1 MSYLLPTRRARG
13 FSLVELMVSVVI
25 GMLALMFATRMIIGA
40 EQNKQAALGGSDSMQ
55 NGMLAMFSISNDAAQ
70 AGYGLNDPI
79 IVGCDTIMTDTS
91 GYVLAP
97 ATRLGAVVRPLAAA
111 VIEANGADSDRISLY
126 AGSSM
131 AGTGTLRIT
140 TQYSG
145 GSDLSVD
152 RVPYGFAQNDV
163 IVVAPEAAGGKCALA
178 EISSNPATLAPPP
191 SAQAL
196 SVAVTPGTR
205 FNRAGLGATYEAG
218 IARMFNLGPARSLSF
233 HTWSVGAGFLQMR
246 ATDLGGAAAAPSTVV
261 DNVVSIKAQYG
272 FDRRLAAAF
281 DPQAGMQVTEWS
293 AAMVDADGDGIIGG
307 ATDYQRI
314 TALRIAVVA
323 RSKSP
328 ERPAAGAACS
338 ATPDRPVLFAT
349 AEPSSVT
356 AVPVTVNVA
365 VTGDPID
372 WKCYRYR
379 VFETIVPLRN
389 SAWRPTA

>member
-1 MSYLLPTRRARG
+1 MKRHSLSRRARG
-13 FSLVELMVSVVI
+13 FSLIELMVSVVI
-25 GMLALMFATRMIIGA
+25 GMLALMFATRMITGA

-79 IVGCDTIMTDTS
+79 INGCDTLMQDGN
-91 GYVLAP
+91 GYVLATASRNA
-97 ATRLGAVVRPLAAA
+97 ATVSPLAAA
-111 VIEANGADSDRISLY
+111 VIESNGADPDRIALY

-140 TQYSG
+140 TSYTAG
-145 GSDLSVD
+145 TELAVD
-152 RVPYGFAQNDV
+152 RIPYGFARNDV
-163 IVVAPEAAGGKCALA
+163 VVVAPESPGAKCALA
-178 EISSNPATLAPPP
+178 EISSDPAGLLPPP
-191 SAQAL
+191 SPQGV
-196 SVAVTPGTR
+196 SVATGNGTR
-205 FNRAGLGATYEAG
+205 FNRANLGATYEAG

-233 HTWSVGAGFLQMR
+233 HTWSVSGGFLQLR
-246 ATDLGGAAAAPSTVV
+246 ATDLGGASSTPSTVV

-272 FDRRLAAAF
+272 FDKRLGAAF
-281 DPQAGMQVTEWS
+281 DPQAGMQVNEWS
-293 AAMVDADGDGIIGG
+293 STMINADGDADTGG
-307 ATDYQRI
+307 ASDYQRI

-328 ERPAAGAACS
+328 ERPAGGADCS
-338 ATPDRPVLFAT
+338 ATTVLPVVFGT
-349 AEPSSVT
+349 AEPAGVAAAPIS
-356 AVPVTVNVA
+356 VNVA
-365 VTGDPID
+365 VTGDPVD

>member
-1 MSYLLPTRRARG
+1 MNHHLPIRRARG

-40 EQNKQAALGGSDSMQ
+40 EQSKQAALGGSDSMQ

-79 IVGCDTIMTDTS
+79 IVGCDTILTDSS

-111 VIEANGADSDRISLY
+111 VIEANGADPDRISLY

-145 GSDLSVD
+145 GSELSVD

-163 IVVAPEAAGGKCALA
+163 IVVAPEAPGGKCALA
-178 EISSNPATLAPPP
+178 EISSNPAALAPPP
-191 SAQAL
+191 SAQAV

-218 IARMFNLGPARSLSF
+218 IARMFNLGQARNLSF

-293 AAMVDADGDGIIGG
+293 AAMVDADNDGIIGG

-328 ERPAAGAACS
+328 ERAAAGAACS
-338 ATPDRPVLFAT
+338 ATPTPPVVFAT

-365 VTGDPID
+365 VAGDPID